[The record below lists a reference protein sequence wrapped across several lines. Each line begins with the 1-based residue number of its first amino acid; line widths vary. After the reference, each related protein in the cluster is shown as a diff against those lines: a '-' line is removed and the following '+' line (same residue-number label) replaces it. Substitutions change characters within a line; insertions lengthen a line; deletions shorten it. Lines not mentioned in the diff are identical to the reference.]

1 MRNEE
6 EIKDQLSEVRKS
18 LEEATMSMSQG
29 KIETIDFS
37 GIATAVGVIQ
47 TLEWVLGDM
56 DVLTIELSHPLR
68 RPLEDI

>member
-1 MRNEE
+1 MRTEE
-6 EIKDQLSEVRKS
+6 EIRDQLSAVRRS

-29 KIETIDFS
+29 RMGTIDFS

-47 TLEWVLGDM
+47 SLDWVLGEADH
-56 DVLTIELSHPLR
+56 LTIDLSHPLR

>member
-18 LEEATMSMSQG
+18 LEEAIMSMSQG